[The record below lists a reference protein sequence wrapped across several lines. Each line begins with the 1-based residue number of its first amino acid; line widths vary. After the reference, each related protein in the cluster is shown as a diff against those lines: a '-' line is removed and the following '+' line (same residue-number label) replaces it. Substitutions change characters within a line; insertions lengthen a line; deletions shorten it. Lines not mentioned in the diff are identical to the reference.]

1 MSLSSAFANMQS
13 LQELQSQQ
21 PTKKRVVEIR
31 KSLIVVKKECDAMR
45 KSLLSPKV
53 EKSKVEAPPT
63 YEVLPDGVMPIIQEV
78 VASADIKL
86 ADNTSVKG
94 PEEVPA
100 MLPLLREMTVSI
112 SSNEPVREVNIDVS
126 SKTGLREVKKKS
138 ENTKRKK
145 TKSQ

>member
-53 EKSKVEAPPT
+53 EKSKVGAPPT
-63 YEVLPDGVMPIIQEV
+63 YEVLPDGVMPIVQEV
-78 VASADIKL
+78 V

-100 MLPLLREMTVSI
+100 MLPILREMTVSI

-145 TKSQ
+145 TKAQ

>member
-53 EKSKVEAPPT
+53 EKSKVEAPPI
-63 YEVLPDGVMPIIQEV
+63 YEVLPDGVIPV
-78 VASADIKL
+78 VIT
-86 ADNTSVKG
+86 DNTSVKS
-94 PEEVPA
+94 PDTKLTEQDVSWQSP
-100 MLPLLREMTVSI
+100 LPLTREVSVSV
-112 SSNEPVREVNIDVS
+112 SSSEPVKSVTIKKT
-126 SKTGLREVKKKS
+126 SKRQ
-138 ENTKRKK
+138 KK
-145 TKSQ
+145 TKAQ

>member
-53 EKSKVEAPPT
+53 EKPKVEAPPT
-63 YEVLPDGVMPIIQEV
+63 YEVLPDGVMSIVQEV
-78 VASADIKL
+78 IASAHEAKQSV
-86 ADNTSVKG
+86 ADNTSVKS
-94 PEEVPA
+94 PDTKLTEEDVSWQSP
-100 MLPLLREMTVSI
+100 LPLTREVSVSV
-112 SSNEPVREVNIDVS
+112 SSSEPVKSVTIK
-126 SKTGLREVKKKS
+126 KTL
-138 ENTKRKK
+138 KRQKK
-145 TKSQ
+145 TKAQ